1 MGRTGTYIV
10 IDSVLKQIKATGRF
24 NVFGFLK
31 HIRKQRNYLVQTEEQ
46 YIFSHDALIEAVKSG
61 DTEVKAED
69 LSSALEKLVRIV
81 MNLLGF
87 LLYNIS
93 VLQLA
98 KNCDYDVLEIDLQ
111 FKLIEE
117 FRPSEFH
124 YLSAKKSFNES
135 KSRDKVCVAYFFKLL
150 SFN

>member
-1 MGRTGTYIV
+1 MYQFHYTSWPDHGVPAHPLPVLSFIKKSAEANPPENGGPIIVHCSAGVGRTGTYIV

-81 MNLLGF
+81 NLGLTGIF
-87 LLYNIS
+87 
-93 VLQLA
+93 A
-98 KNCDYDVLEIDLQ
+98 
-111 FKLIEE
+111 
-117 FRPSEFH
+117 
-124 YLSAKKSFNES
+124 
-135 KSRDKVCVAYFFKLL
+135 
-150 SFN
+150 